1 MLLALKFHW
10 SREEILNLHP
20 SEFEF
25 YVTELARLLKPDN
38 P

>member
-20 SEFEF
+20 AEFEF
-25 YVTELARLLKPDN
+25 YVTELANILKKTGP
-38 P
+38 